1 MGVDIYRAKYEYV
14 FGHIT
19 EEQFNF
25 INDIIYRS
33 DDGTYE
39 LDYEHF
45 QKLKQRKERYEKTYR
60 TDLGTVFQAF
70 ESEIKKG
77 KGHFSFRVFA

>member
-1 MGVDIYRAKYEYV
+1 MGADIYRAKYEYV

-39 LDYEHF
+39 LSREHF
-45 QKLKQRKERYEKTYR
+45 KELNQNIGELEKLYKVELKSLFE
-60 TDLGTVFQAF
+60 AF
-70 ESEIKKG
+70 DKEIKKG